1 MAFSQ
6 GAKEC
11 QSVQRAPRSTKS
23 CILICIGMYA
33 WAKLTV
39 SPSAVDSRLQRAL
52 TSSVLHETRG
62 CEFIASSSWHLVL
75 TVMLQMFDET
85 SLLDLPKMKT
95 FDSLLY
101 GLVYMLSF
109 HEYYTNLL
117 CAIYQPLCHIK
128 E

>member
-6 GAKEC
+6 GAKKC
-11 QSVQRAPRSTKS
+11 QSVQRAPRSTKP
-23 CILICIGMYA
+23 CILIYIGMPGPNA
-33 WAKLTV
+33 
-39 SPSAVDSRLQRAL
+39 PSAIDSRLQRAL
-52 TSSVLHETRG
+52 TSSVLQETRG
-62 CEFIASSSWHLVL
+62 CEFIAFSSRHLVL

-109 HEYYTNLL
+109 YEYYTHLL